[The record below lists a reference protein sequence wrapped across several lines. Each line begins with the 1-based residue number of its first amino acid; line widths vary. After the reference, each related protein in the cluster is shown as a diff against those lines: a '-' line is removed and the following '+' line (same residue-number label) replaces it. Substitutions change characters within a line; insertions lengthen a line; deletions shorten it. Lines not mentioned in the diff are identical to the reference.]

1 MQQLT
6 TTELTSLVKTISK
19 GFFRI
24 LQFLSAIT
32 LIAFLGGCNLDTRMS
47 TFKPKG
53 PIAEEQLSL
62 FMLTV
67 WVTGFI
73 FLIVGGVYVFAV
85 IKFRERPNDDRPMPS
100 QGHGNPLVE
109 IGLIGASILLLVIIA
124 VPTLQAIWFTHDTP
138 NDPESQMGAWYSGEE
153 LAEEEA
159 ENPLIIKVV
168 GYQWWWAFE
177 YPQLG
182 ITTAN
187 EMVIPAG
194 KVVHLE
200 LRSVDV
206 IHSFWLP
213 KIAGKVDLIPGRT
226 NAMWIQ
232 AGDNFIKWREK
243 QGVEGDSETLRAD
256 YATYLEDEIH
266 DYYYGQCAEYCGDSH
281 ARMLFRA
288 HAVSDD
294 EFAAWVADE
303 KAGHGTP
310 DGQSWEEWYAAFDK
324 NPEQLTGDLNEGLK
338 LFMGRAKC
346 ATCHQ
351 VQGNPRAL
359 GVAGPN
365 LTNVGSRMSIAAGWL
380 NHRAE
385 DGSIDTEQQYDNF
398 YKWIK
403 ETDVVK
409 PGNLMWEA
417 NGGGIGELKDPNDP
431 EKLMLLTDDEVEK
444 LSLYLQSLK

>member
-1 MQQLT
+1 M
-6 TTELTSLVKTISK
+6 
-19 GFFRI
+19 
-24 LQFLSAIT
+24 A
-32 LIAFLGGCNLDTRMS
+32 IAFLSGCNLDTRMS
-47 TFKPKG
+47 TFVTKG

-62 FMLTV
+62 FMITV
-67 WVTGFI
+67 WVTFGI
-73 FLIVGGVYVFAV
+73 FVVVGGVYVVAV

-109 IGLIGASILLLVIIA
+109 LGLIGASILLLVIIA

-138 NDPESQMGAWYSGEE
+138 DDPESRMGSWYGGEE

-159 ENPLIIKVV
+159 ENPLIIKVI

-226 NAMWIQ
+226 NSMWIQ
-232 AGDNFIKWREK
+232 AGDNFIKWKEK
-243 QGVEGDSETLRAD
+243 QGLEGEGPELREN
-256 YATYLEDEIH
+256 YANYLETEIH
-266 DYYYGQCAEYCGDSH
+266 DYYYGQCAEFCGDSH

-288 HAVSDD
+288 TVVSDD
-294 EFAAWVADE
+294 EFEEWVIDE
-303 KAGHGTP
+303 RVGHDAPG
-310 DGQSWEEWYAAFDK
+310 GQSWEDWYAAYDE
-324 NPEQLTGDLNEGLK
+324 NPDQLTGDLNEGLK

-346 ATCHQ
+346 ATCH
-351 VQGNPRAL
+351 VVKGNPRAL

-365 LTNVGSRMSIAAGWL
+365 LTNIGSRLSIAAGWL

-385 DGSIDTEQQYDNF
+385 DGSIDVEKQYENF
-398 YKWIK
+398 FKWIH

-409 PGNLMWEA
+409 PGNLMWKA
-417 NGGGIGELKDPNDP
+417 NGGGIGELIDENGD
-431 EKLMLLTDDEVEK
+431 LALLTEDEIHK
-444 LSLYLQSLK
+444 ISLYLQSLK